1 MIHGIKWDLNGL
13 FYCKQKHYCAVCG
26 GLLVPIKQAKI
37 VNSKS
42 DEAKYRDFQNV
53 DTYMVGNIKFV
64 NFAFNCPSCD
74 STFSVKEQK
83 SYERN
88 QHEDMPSDRTDAI
101 AEITNCR
108 ATKTKFGNNYR
119 GCCEIKKNYLT
130 SFVIDTLD
138 ANPISWEQTT
148 LCKVSFITP
157 KVYPASIWA
166 SKTMELLEG

>member
-1 MIHGIKWDLNGL
+1 
-13 FYCKQKHYCAVCG
+13 
-26 GLLVPIKQAKI
+26 
-37 VNSKS
+37 
-42 DEAKYRDFQNV
+42 
-53 DTYMVGNIKFV
+53 MVGNNKFV